1 MRTKGTAQEM
11 NAKRLRAVALFDQGL
26 TGREVAERVGVDQS
40 TAWVWRKAWR
50 ERGLEGITS
59 KKSPGRSPALDAQ
72 QRARLLTMITE
83 GAVAHGW
90 ATDLWTCSRIAD
102 LIERHFGVRHHPDHV
117 GRILHQLGLSWQKP
131 KRRASQRDEEAIVRW
146 MSEDVPRIKKKLKT
160 QAPPSSSKT
169 RRASR

>member
-1 MRTKGTAQEM
+1 MRTQGTAQEM

-26 TGREVAERVGVDQS
+26 TGREVAERVGIDQS

-72 QRARLLTMITE
+72 QRARLLAMIKE

-102 LIERHFGVRHHPDHV
+102 LIEREFGVRHHPDHV

-131 KRRASQRDEEAIVRW
+131 RRRASQRDEEAILRW
-146 MSEDVPRIKKKLKT
+146 TKEDAPRIKKKPRR
-160 QAPPSSSKT
+160 QAPPSSSRT

>member
-1 MRTKGTAQEM
+1 MRIKGTAQEM
-11 NAKRLRAVALFDQGL
+11 NAKRRRAIELFDGGL
-26 TGREVAERVGVDQS
+26 TGREVAQRVDIDQS

-59 KKSPGRSPALDAQ
+59 KKSPGRSPALDVE
-72 QRARLLTMITE
+72 QRARLVTMIME

-90 ATDLWTCSRIAD
+90 ATDLWSTQRIAD
-102 LIERHFGVRHHPDHV
+102 LIERHFGVRHHRDHV

-131 KRRASQRDEEAIVRW
+131 KRRATQRDEEAILRW
-146 MSEDVPRIKKKLKT
+146 MKVDVPRIKKKPKR
-160 QAPPSSSKT
+160 QAPPLFSKT